1 MRVFPTVMKKGGVQ
15 ALAALALLYASPL
28 YAQDAANFP
37 SRNITLVVP
46 YAAGGPPDVASRILS
61 PYLSQ
66 ALGRQVVVE
75 NRAGGTTTL
84 GARSVARSTPDGHTL
99 LLADVSLPVA
109 VNLVSNAGY
118 DPQKDFAPIAPI
130 LRTFMGLVVHPDVP
144 AKSVKE
150 LVAYAKANPGKLKYG
165 TSGVGSPPYLG
176 ALVFINATEIEM
188 LHVPYRGVA
197 LALNDVVAGHL
208 SLAFMSQSTA
218 GSQLAAG
225 KVRVLG
231 VYGEKR
237 VSSIPDIP
245 TFREQ
250 GLDTRIADQGVWFG
264 IATTA
269 GTPKDIVAK
278 LNKVV
283 NDALKDPTTKAAL
296 EKADYNLTGGTPED
310 LKALIDEHTVYWK
323 GALAKAGIKPEEAK

>member
-1 MRVFPTVMKKGGVQ
+1 
-15 ALAALALLYASPL
+15 
-28 YAQDAANFP
+28 
-37 SRNITLVVP
+37 
-46 YAAGGPPDVASRILS
+46 
-61 PYLSQ
+61 
-66 ALGRQVVVE
+66 VVE
-75 NRAGGTTTL
+75 NRPGASGTVGT
-84 GARSVARSTPDGHTL
+84 GSVARSRPDGYTML
-99 LLADVSLPVA
+99 FGTNSTYA
-109 VNLVSNAGY
+109 
-118 DPQKDFAPIAPI
+118 IAPHLMEGLPYDNATAFAGI
-130 LRTFMGLVVHPDVP
+130 SLVGRTAQAFCVHPSVP
-144 AKSVKE
+144 ATTLAE
-150 LVAYAKANPGKLKYG
+150 FLALARGQPGQLTFSSAG
-165 TSGVGSPPYLG
+165 NGATSHL
-176 ALVFINATEIEM
+176 ATELLMARADISL
-188 LHVPYRGVA
+188 LHVPYRGGA

-269 GTPKDIVAK
+269 GTPRDIVAK